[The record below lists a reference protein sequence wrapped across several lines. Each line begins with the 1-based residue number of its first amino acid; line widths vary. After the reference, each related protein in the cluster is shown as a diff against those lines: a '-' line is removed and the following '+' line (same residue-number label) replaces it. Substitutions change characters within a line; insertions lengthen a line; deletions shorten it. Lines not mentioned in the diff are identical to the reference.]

1 MLRIFAFFVGA
12 KSLDP
17 AKPLVFKIFSHCSQV
32 GYCSTPSGV
41 TRANIAKL
49 ATSTELLLDTRIKVD
64 RPLEEGV
71 TFPTGIGKFISIRLR
86 GRGLRAGRSVVVGLE
101 VRGLF

>member
-1 MLRIFAFFVGA
+1 
-12 KSLDP
+12 
-17 AKPLVFKIFSHCSQV
+17 
-32 GYCSTPSGV
+32 
-41 TRANIAKL
+41 
-49 ATSTELLLDTRIKVD
+49 LLLDTRIKVD

-86 GRGLRAGRSVVVGLE
+86 GRGLLARRSVVVGRE